1 MPYSLKATGLSV
13 GHNPLPPP
21 NDITV
26 FTHLKWGHKLPVK
39 RRQSHNPH
47 AQIQARLSSAAVA
60 METLV
65 RGLVV
70 SRPLTHS
77 QSHTDTHSLTHTQ
90 TLTHTVVWWK
100 HLKIIVLQNSA
111 CGWTF
116 SCSVTANALPSVS
129 GNTKTTSFAL
139 LLFQGNSDA
148 WLDEKQSDSKTEIN
162 GVRSDTSR
170 SVGRYH
176 VAHRLGSTTI
186 ITTTTN
192 SWLN

>member
-77 QSHTDTHSLTHTQ
+77 QSHTDTHSLTHS
-90 TLTHTVVWWK
+90 H
-100 HLKIIVLQNSA
+100 
-111 CGWTF
+111 CGVMEAFEDHSPSELRTCCWTF

-129 GNTKTTSFAL
+129 GNTKTTYFAL
-139 LLFQGNSDA
+139 LLFHSDA

-170 SVGRYH
+170 SVGRH
-176 VAHRLGSTTI
+176 HLAHRLSSTTI
-186 ITTTTN
+186 QYHYYY
-192 SWLN
+192 